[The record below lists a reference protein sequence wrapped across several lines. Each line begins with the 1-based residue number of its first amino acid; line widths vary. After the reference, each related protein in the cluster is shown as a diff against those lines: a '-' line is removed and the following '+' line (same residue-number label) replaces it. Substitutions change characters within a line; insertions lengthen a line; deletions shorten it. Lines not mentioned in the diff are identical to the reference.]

1 MRTKPDSSR
10 LQSLLERGPSLTAD
24 FSANHH
30 LWQRAGVWQTT
41 LTLFT
46 KDGSK
51 RISRS
56 LRTRDV
62 GDPAGGK

>member
-1 MRTKPDSSR
+1 
-10 LQSLLERGPSLTAD
+10 
-24 FSANHH
+24 
-30 LWQRAGVWQTT
+30 VWQTT